1 MQTIGNMFYVVLFLS
16 AIGSVFCV
24 LSLFISHVLR
34 CTLPLWFAL
43 CGMALFCVPFL
54 SPDVVLIPPEPQHWR
69 GGFRI
74 ACAVWLGGC
83 AVLLVWHALRAWLA
97 GRGLKRCRPC
107 HDERLAALCLRCAAA
122 AGIKKPP
129 ALYWG
134 APGTPICVTGALRP
148 AVIMDRTVIEKLT
161 DAELSAVFFHE
172 LTHIRRRHILWERLY
187 DCVCIMNW
195 PNPFVWIA
203 RGDFSLHCETDCDTH
218 ALRSA
223 HGQITQAQY
232 AAAIL
237 RLLEPGPPGPA
248 VCPVHSPS
256 CWQSAGSSTSSQGH
270 PACGTGRW
278 PRCWRFLWRSRSPF
292 RRSSAGSISTP
303 IRPTMSGSNTARV
316 TPRDP
321 YSCTL

>member
-16 AIGSVFCV
+16 TIGSVFCV

-69 GGFRI
+69 GGFHI

-122 AGIKKPP
+122 AGIIKPP

-148 AVIMDRTVIEKLT
+148 AVIMDRAVIEKLT

-223 HGQITQAQY
+223 RGQITQAQY

-237 RLLEPGPPGPA
+237 RLLELSAAGAARPGRMPGALTFLLAKRRVQHIVARPSRLRDRALAAVLAVFVALTVAFSAQFSRQHFYPYPA
-248 VCPVHSPS
+248 YHV
-256 CWQSAGSSTSSQGH
+256 GTEYRTGH
-270 PACGTGRW
+270 A
-278 PRCWRFLWRSRSPF
+278 
-292 RRSSAGSISTP
+292 A
-303 IRPTMSGSNTARV
+303 
-316 TPRDP
+316 
-321 YSCTL
+321 